1 MFAPV
6 GASDVFAASGKSD
19 VAPSGRSAVMCSAL
33 VPKAHITPK
42 GTSLAK
48 QTSRS
53 ATPIPTNRFSRFAGD
68 PKGKRNTSFKK
79 TPFVGRQKTFF
90 CWRKRWISANS
101 IGGAP
106 PNAFFRAVRTHLRR
120 TGKIVHRTIL
130 VAPTGCDY
138 PFSNPTAIP
147 IN

>member
-79 TPFVGRQKTFF
+79 RLLLVDKRRFF
-90 CWRKRWISANS
+90 A
-101 IGGAP
+101 GGS
-106 PNAFFRAVRTHLRR
+106 
-120 TGKIVHRTIL
+120 G
-130 VAPTGCDY
+130 G
-138 PFSNPTAIP
+138 
-147 IN
+147 